1 MGKNGNSNMDP
12 STKKG
17 HFIMTDKQYF
27 GIFSVYFPVLFFIL
41 GFQAVIVTSADNRHR
56 NQDIFPYA
64 LKRSQVT
71 KAPI

>member
-1 MGKNGNSNMDP
+1 
-12 STKKG
+12 
-17 HFIMTDKQYF
+17 MTDKQYF

-41 GFQAVIVTSADNRHR
+41 GFQAVIVKSADNRHR

>member
-1 MGKNGNSNMDP
+1 MDP

-17 HFIMTDKQYF
+17 GFLMTDKQYF
-27 GIFSVYFPVLFFIL
+27 GIFWVYLPVIFFIL
-41 GFQAVIVTSADNRHR
+41 GFQAVIVKSAHNRHR

-64 LKRSQVT
+64 LNRCQIT